1 MIKTN
6 SIIFLS
12 HFISINTPIYG
23 GIKDKIIID
32 QVNMISNG
40 DSSNN
45 TYLSFPA
52 HVGTHIDFPYHFNS
66 EAKTSSQ
73 YDAAFWIF
81 NEVGFLE
88 CEISDIETHINKLSI
103 NIELLILKTGFGNYR
118 EKSIYY
124 TDQPVINANLAK
136 KMKKRFPK
144 LRVFGF
150 DLISL
155 TSKLDRLEGKLA
167 HQSFLLDE
175 DILILEDMKL
185 DCLNTTP
192 KTVIVSPLL
201 IDNIDGA
208 PCTVIAIQ

>member
-6 SIIFLS
+6 SIIYLS
-12 HFISINTPIYG
+12 HFINTNTPIYG
-23 GIKDKIIID
+23 GIKNKITIE
-32 QVNMISNG
+32 QVNSISKG

-45 TYLSFPA
+45 TFLSFPA
-52 HVGTHIDFPYHFNS
+52 HVGTHIDFPYHFNTK
-66 EAKTSSQ
+66 AKTSSQ

-81 NEVGFLE
+81 SEVGFLE
-88 CEISDIETHINKLSI
+88 CQISDIEYHLNKLSS
-103 NIELLILKTGFGNYR
+103 NIELLILKTGFGNNR
-118 EKSIYY
+118 EKPIYY
-124 TDQPVINANLAK
+124 NEQPVINSNLAK
-136 KMKKRFPK
+136 KIKNCFPK
-144 LRVFGF
+144 LRIFGF

-155 TSKLDRLEGKLA
+155 TSKLDRIEGKLA
-167 HQSFLLDE
+167 HQSFLLEE

-201 IDNIDGA
+201 IHNIDGA

>member
-1 MIKTN
+1 MIKNN

-12 HFISINTPIYG
+12 HFININTPVYG
-23 GIKDKIIID
+23 GLKDKIIINE
-32 QVNMISNG
+32 VNKISKG

-66 EAKTSSQ
+66 KAKTSSQ
-73 YDAAFWIF
+73 YDVTFWIF

-88 CEISDIETHINKLSI
+88 CEISDIEINLNKLSI
-103 NIELLILKTGFGNYR
+103 NIELLILKTGFGNNR

-136 KMKKRFPK
+136 KLKNRFPK

-155 TSKLDRLEGKLA
+155 TSKLNREEGKLA
-167 HQSFLLDE
+167 HQSFLLEE

-185 DCLNTTP
+185 DGLKTSP
-192 KTVIVSPLL
+192 KTVIVAPLL